1 MGENEKINLNSLY
14 VTVSREVETELIQ
27 EINSNFYIDVSL
39 FLDEIKTA
47 EYDNGVEIKI
57 KNTFI
62 DISLDMILLLIKIRL
77 DKSLKLHTTKNLL
90 DIEQWILG
98 SYHKF
103 ELNKDIITNAI
114 LHGRH
119 KFIQLISNS
128 FKTKLVVVRFLHNM
142 DTIMGFD
149 LNNYGPFKREDIA
162 TMPNKNAQVLIGK
175 KIIELIHQN

>member
-77 DKSLKLHTTKNLL
+77 DKSLKLHTTK
-90 DIEQWILG
+90 
-98 SYHKF
+98 
-103 ELNKDIITNAI
+103 
-114 LHGRH
+114 
-119 KFIQLISNS
+119 KFIRYRTMDTRLIS
-128 FKTKLVVVRFLHNM
+128 
-142 DTIMGFD
+142 
-149 LNNYGPFKREDIA
+149 
-162 TMPNKNAQVLIGK
+162 
-175 KIIELIHQN
+175 